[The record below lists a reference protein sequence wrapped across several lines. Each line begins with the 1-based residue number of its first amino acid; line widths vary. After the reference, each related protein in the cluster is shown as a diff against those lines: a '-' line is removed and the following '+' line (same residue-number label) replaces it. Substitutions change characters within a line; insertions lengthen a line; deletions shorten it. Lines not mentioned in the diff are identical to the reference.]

1 MTPEDKEAPWV
12 RGLENKFTCTSF
24 CEAKYKN
31 NNKEI
36 LNYLISVDYD
46 KIALKLREVRT

>member
-1 MTPEDKEAPWV
+1 MTPEDKEVPWV

-24 CEAKYKN
+24 REAKYKN

-36 LNYLISVDYD
+36 LNYLIFVDYD